1 MSLSMPHEGSHS
13 LAPAPDVVSPELVLV
28 DESLARHARARLEPP
43 RDTLATIVAP
53 PRRSLERGAR
63 SAFEPSGRTPV
74 PARRR
79 ASLAPGLVVRGMVGV
94 GVVLAL
100 VGSALLISENVSEP
114 ESAPIETGTARA
126 RVSSTAVTVPPVAPA
141 DAPPAQRA
149 GSPREQGGSS
159 PSQKR
164 GGESGERFAWAP
176 VDGATGYHVELFS
189 GSSLVFATETRDAQ
203 MVLPRTWTYKGKPH
217 RLRPGEYQWLVW
229 AKDGTVRRS
238 RAVVQAQLVVPAR

>member
-1 MSLSMPHEGSHS
+1 MSVSMPHEGSHS

-43 RDTLATIVAP
+43 RDTLATVVSP
-53 PRRSLERGAR
+53 PRLSVERDVR

-79 ASLAPGLVVRGMVGV
+79 VSLASGLVVRGMVGV
-94 GVVLAL
+94 GVAVVL
-100 VGSALLISENVSEP
+100 VGSALLLSENVREP
-114 ESAPIETGTARA
+114 ESAPVETGTDRA
-126 RVSSTAVTVPPVAPA
+126 RLSSTAVTVPPVAPT
-141 DAPPAQRA
+141 DATPAQRP
-149 GSPREQGGSS
+149 GKPREQGVSS
-159 PSQKR
+159 PPQRR
-164 GGESGERFAWAP
+164 GGASGERFAWAP

-203 MVLPRTWTYKGKPH
+203 MVLPRTWTYRGERH

-229 AKDGTVRRS
+229 AKDGAVRRS